1 MGMHRALSVGGVLC
15 LSQGSCTCA
24 VANGR
29 GKVQQGLNAR
39 ARALYPRSFMPP
51 HLPVTKRANER
62 GAAGAGARRA
72 FALFSKFRDA
82 PSATLFGPYIFI
94 FFWKKQKLFLWE
106 LLTYHTSTS
115 RPRTRARGD
124 VYLTLPW

>member
-1 MGMHRALSVGGVLC
+1 MPVPVPFIPDPSCHLISQSQKGQTKGGPP
-15 LSQGSCTCA
+15 A
-24 VANGR
+24 P
-29 GKVQQGLNAR
+29 AR
-39 ARALYPRSFMPP
+39 AVP
-51 HLPVTKRANER
+51 
-62 GAAGAGARRA
+62 
-72 FALFSKFRDA
+72 ALFSKFRDA